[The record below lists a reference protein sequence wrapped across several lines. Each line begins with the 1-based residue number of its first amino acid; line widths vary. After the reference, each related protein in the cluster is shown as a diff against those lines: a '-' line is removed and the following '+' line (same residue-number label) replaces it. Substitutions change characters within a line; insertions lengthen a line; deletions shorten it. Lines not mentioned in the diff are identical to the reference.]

1 MAFTT
6 WAALRTAIKDAIADH
21 VAGDACTGSYSIAGR
36 SLTYRSFE
44 ELVELLEKTYSLE
57 SLEGSGD
64 RNQMTSFGRH
74 RRF

>member
-21 VAGDACTGSYSIAGR
+21 VAGDACTGSYSIGNR